1 MVCSS
6 AHFLNSGYQTGAWN
20 MAIDEALFQKCKR
33 IYSLREEKKI
43 PAPIFLR
50 VYGWSNPT
58 ISVGRF
64 QNIKTDFDLEK
75 SLSEGV
81 DVCRRMSGGR
91 AVLHDCELT
100 YSIIG
105 TSNLLGK
112 KIPDTYEKISYAL
125 KIALDKLGVE
135 SDFVLPKKK
144 VYTSSPSCFS
154 TYSVREILCRGYK
167 ISGSAQFR
175 EGEAIIQHGNI
186 LFKSSEKKLSDFFQF
201 KQNQNSLK
209 EKNLGIFEILGVQ
222 LEFESV
228 AEELKKA
235 FQKVLDVKFD
245 KYFLLDE
252 DIENAEKLVEEKY
265 NDLFWTKV
273 F

>member
-6 AHFLNSGYQTGAWN
+6 AHFLNTGYQTGAWN
-20 MAIDEALFQKCKR
+20 MAIDEVLFQKCKR

-43 PAPIFLR
+43 PEPIFLR

-75 SLSEGV
+75 SLSKGV

-112 KIPDTYEKISYAL
+112 KISNVLEKIFL
-125 KIALDKLGVE
+125 VI
-135 SDFVLPKKK
+135 
-144 VYTSSPSCFS
+144 
-154 TYSVREILCRGYK
+154 
-167 ISGSAQFR
+167 
-175 EGEAIIQHGNI
+175 
-186 LFKSSEKKLSDFFQF
+186 
-201 KQNQNSLK
+201 
-209 EKNLGIFEILGVQ
+209 IFEAFSAVI
-222 LEFESV
+222 
-228 AEELKKA
+228 KKGISN
-235 FQKVLDVKFD
+235 
-245 KYFLLDE
+245 LL
-252 DIENAEKLVEEKY
+252 L
-265 NDLFWTKV
+265 
-273 F
+273 

>member
-1 MVCSS
+1 MVCLS
-6 AHFLNSGYQTGAWN
+6 AHFLNTGFQIGAWN
-20 MAIDEALFQKCKR
+20 MAIDEALFQKCKER
-33 IYSLREEKKI
+33 FLLRKEKHT
-43 PAPIFLR
+43 PVPIFLR
-50 VYGWSNPT
+50 VYGWSKPT

-64 QNIKTDFDLEK
+64 QNVRTDFDLEK

-81 DVCRRMSGGR
+81 DVCRRMTGGR

-112 KIPDTYEKISYAL
+112 KISDTYEKISFAL

-135 SDFVLPKKK
+135 SDFVLPEKR
-144 VYTSSPSCFS
+144 VYASNPSCFA
-154 TYSVREILCRGYK
+154 TYSVREILCQGYK
-167 ISGSAQFR
+167 ISGSAQYR
-175 EGEAIIQHGNI
+175 EGDVIIQHGNI
-186 LFKSSEKKLSDFFQF
+186 LFKSSEKKLSNLFQF
-201 KQNQNSLK
+201 KQSPIYPE
-209 EKNLGIFEILGVQ
+209 EKSLGIFEILGVQ

-235 FQKVLDVKFD
+235 FQEIFKIDFD
-245 KYFLLDE
+245 RCCMLDE
-252 DIENAEKLVEEKY
+252 DIESAERLVYEKY

-273 F
+273 S